1 MVNQKAKAND
11 SFMSSLKDSIIM
23 ITNPAAI
30 LKKKMQGVSWQVALI
45 IPGSA
50 FSLFFLQTGI
60 DLFRN
65 GSIGLI
71 RVVLMGLLGVI
82 YGTIGVTGL
91 SIICFFITK
100 SMGTT
105 KDMKWAI
112 STFAMGYSGT
122 LVYAVTGLIFSSLLG
137 WNTAV
142 AFGVTG
148 VLWALRP
155 MMATIRHMT
164 NGNATI
170 GVILSTICGTILL
183 FGWALLSQLG
193 V

>member
-1 MVNQKAKAND
+1 MEGNPRKSNNFLANLKA
-11 SFMSSLKDSIIM
+11 SLIM

-30 LKKKMQGVSWQVALI
+30 LKKKMQFVSWPVALI

-50 FSLFFLQTGI
+50 FAIFFLQTGI
-60 DLFRN
+60 DLYRT
-65 GSIGLI
+65 GSISMLRVLLI
-71 RVVLMGLLGVI
+71 VLLGII
-82 YGTIGVTGL
+82 YGTTGVASL
-91 SIICFFITK
+91 SAICFLITK
-100 SMGTT
+100 SMGST
-105 KDMKWAI
+105 KDLNWTI
-112 STFAMGYSGT
+112 STFALGYSGT
-122 LVYAVTGLIFSSLLG
+122 LVYGLTGLIFSALLG

-164 NGNATI
+164 NGNTTI
-170 GVILSTICGTILL
+170 SIILSTTCGTVLL
-183 FGWALLSQLG
+183 LGWAFLSQLG